1 MDSASARTSR
11 YDGAE
16 PSVLRVGAA
25 GAARRRAHLRD
36 DSAKF
41 HCPKLAPHDPG
52 IAHSHSVQLEGRD
65 VPW

>member
-25 GAARRRAHLRD
+25 GAARLRAHPLD

-41 HCPKLAPHDPG
+41 HCPNDPG
-52 IAHSHSVQLEGRD
+52 IAHSHSVQLDGRD
-65 VPW
+65 IPW